1 MRRYARTSRSAPP
14 SATRSHVPTTVGRR
28 ATCLPASRRS
38 PGNLTRGER
47 TAYAGYPAD
56 AREADAVDHERL
68 GARISSRDR
77 HQGVTRQSPSA
88 MMLDLETGPPPPN
101 RVELTS
107 VARDMALVAL
117 IGEHDLGHYETLKAV
132 LARAALRAPNVVVDL
147 SECAFVDS
155 TVLQLML

>member
-1 MRRYARTSRSAPP
+1 
-14 SATRSHVPTTVGRR
+14 
-28 ATCLPASRRS
+28 
-38 PGNLTRGER
+38 
-47 TAYAGYPAD
+47 
-56 AREADAVDHERL
+56 
-68 GARISSRDR
+68 
-77 HQGVTRQSPSA
+77 

-155 TVLQLML
+155 TVLQLMLHTHAVATRAGGAFAVVIAPEPGAVSRLAELMRLDLILPVHPSLDAARASFDSH